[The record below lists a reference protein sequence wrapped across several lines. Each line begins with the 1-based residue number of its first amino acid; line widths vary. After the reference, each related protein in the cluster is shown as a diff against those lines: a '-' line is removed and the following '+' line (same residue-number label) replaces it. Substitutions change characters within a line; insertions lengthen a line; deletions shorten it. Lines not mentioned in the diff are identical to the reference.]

1 MNNED
6 KDKNIYC
13 HIAYLLNNLNSYFN
27 LINIHGYLKSGTQ
40 IRKGSYLGGHKFV
53 SPVVKL
59 TICKS
64 LFNALK
70 NVRNIRKLY
79 C

>member
-27 LINIHGYLKSGTQ
+27 LINIHGYLKSGT
-40 IRKGSYLGGHKFV
+40 
-53 SPVVKL
+53 
-59 TICKS
+59 
-64 LFNALK
+64 
-70 NVRNIRKLY
+70 
-79 C
+79 